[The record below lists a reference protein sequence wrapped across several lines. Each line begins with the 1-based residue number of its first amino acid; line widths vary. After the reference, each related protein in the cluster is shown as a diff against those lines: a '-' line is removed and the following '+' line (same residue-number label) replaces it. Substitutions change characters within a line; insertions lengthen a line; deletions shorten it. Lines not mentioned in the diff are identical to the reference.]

1 MVCLRKPEAERKIC
15 QLPLWRYPAQQGLK
29 LNDDDDDEEEE
40 EEKDDDDD
48 DDDDDEKEKDDNHH
62 QGMGCHCSA
71 LCLQRQVIYFS
82 WFLVGL

>member
-1 MVCLRKPEAERKIC
+1 MVCLRKPEADTFEVH
-15 QLPLWRYPAQQGLK
+15 LPLWRYPAQQGLK

-40 EEKDDDDD
+40 EK
-48 DDDDDEKEKDDNHH
+48 DDDDEKEKDDNHH

>member
-1 MVCLRKPEAERKIC
+1 MVCLRKPEADPTRNH
-15 QLPLWRYPAQQGLK
+15 LPLWRYPAQQGLK
-29 LNDDDDDEEEE
+29 LNDDDDDDEEEE
-40 EEKDDDDD
+40 EEK
-48 DDDDDEKEKDDNHH
+48 DDDDEKEKDDNHH

>member
-1 MVCLRKPEAERKIC
+1 MND
-15 QLPLWRYPAQQGLK
+15 YDD
-29 LNDDDDDEEEE
+29 DDDDDEEEE
-40 EEKDDDDD
+40 EEK
-48 DDDDDEKEKDDNHH
+48 DDDDEKEKDDNHH

>member
-29 LNDDDDDEEEE
+29 LNDDDDEEEEE
-40 EEKDDDDD
+40 EEKDDD